1 MPGSWKVRR
10 TVCKI
15 ERRSVMARKEIK
27 LKKVP
32 KSQLKM
38 FKIKN
43 RKGFAAICKDNLTE
57 GRTRNQAID
66 RMDKALKRT
75 GYTLG

>member
-1 MPGSWKVRR
+1 
-10 TVCKI
+10 
-15 ERRSVMARKEIK
+15 MAKAKE

-32 KSQLKM
+32 KSQVKM

-57 GRTRNQAID
+57 GSTRGQALD